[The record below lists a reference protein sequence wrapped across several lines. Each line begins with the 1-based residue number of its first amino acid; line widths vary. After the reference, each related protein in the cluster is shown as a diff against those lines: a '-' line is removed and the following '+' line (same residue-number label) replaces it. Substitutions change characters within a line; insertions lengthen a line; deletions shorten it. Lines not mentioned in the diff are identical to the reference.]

1 MKRFSTILLIVSV
14 FTLLGLSSCGSFIA
28 LNVQMLEPG
37 GVALRPDLN
46 TVALV
51 NRASTVSKKFNVA
64 NAVMRMETD
73 NEESVARQQI
83 LQGLNSSLVNSPRL
97 TAKLTDIELKGD
109 GSGVMFPKPLGWD
122 TVNAICNAQGVDA
135 LVVLET
141 FESDAN
147 VTNATGN
154 VQVNN
159 EMGIPIP
166 SVQFYA
172 TLKVTVKAG
181 FRIYDP
187 KNSIIIDQYSFS
199 YWRKWNETAN
209 SLGEA
214 LALLTNRQTAIV
226 QTSQEAGNY
235 YKKRIS
241 PTWMNETR
249 YLYKK
254 SGNSPFATGSRLAI
268 VGNWEEA
275 AGYWKEVINSSP
287 NRRKLCGKAAYNLA
301 VAAEMKG
308 DLEEARNWISKS
320 YGIYNNKQAPYY
332 QNTIN
337 RRYNAMLQLN
347 QQMQE
352 QK

>member
-1 MKRFSTILLIVSV
+1 
-14 FTLLGLSSCGSFIA
+14 
-28 LNVQMLEPG
+28 
-37 GVALRPDLN
+37 
-46 TVALV
+46 
-51 NRASTVSKKFNVA
+51 
-64 NAVMRMETD
+64 
-73 NEESVARQQI
+73 
-83 LQGLNSSLVNSPRL
+83 
-97 TAKLTDIELKGD
+97 
-109 GSGVMFPKPLGWD
+109 
-122 TVNAICNAQGVDA
+122 
-135 LVVLET
+135 
-141 FESDAN
+141 
-147 VTNATGN
+147 
-154 VQVNN
+154 
-159 EMGIPIP
+159 
-166 SVQFYA
+166 
-172 TLKVTVKAG
+172 
-181 FRIYDP
+181 
-187 KNSIIIDQYSFS
+187 
-199 YWRKWNETAN
+199 
-209 SLGEA
+209 
-214 LALLTNRQTAIV
+214 
-226 QTSQEAGNY
+226 
-235 YKKRIS
+235 
-241 PTWMNETR
+241 MNETR